1 MFFVSSLYVLPHLHI
16 TNGCSA
22 KCVTGNFK
30 SNASKRYACFDT
42 RIKYTCHRHYV
53 VPVIH
58 LDFQYRQVDTILAIT
73 YAIAC
78 LFAAWAFTIH
88 YHSAVRQKATIVFYL
103 LMCLT
108 SLVRTLWFA
117 SPYGVHSVTY
127 KPAKVHVGDHGWVE
141 ALVAEVMEMLG
152 NMLMYSIFILIV
164 VYWAHMLRR
173 LVLHE
178 SIRLYP
184 FRYFSA
190 IVGAMF
196 TIELIALILFF
207 TDSIDSCGL
216 LTMNHTLI
224 CLFSFGS
231 LIAMIVYSYRM
242 KQVLRAFLEVAQVDT
257 TDRIKSIAW
266 ATFICAFYLVG
277 NSMLTA
283 YSLVDVI
290 CTCTHVG
297 FFFPAKWW
305 WLLVA
310 SKHLLELAVLY
321 SLLLSLWGN
330 RETNVKEKYEAI
342 PEYSDEEIVTLS
354 NVNTSSNILGIGP
367 YTNATVIPSYQFHM
381 QR

>member
-1 MFFVSSLYVLPHLHI
+1 MNA
-16 TNGCSA
+16 TQSA
-22 KCVTGNFK
+22 SPATATLNQTQAK
-30 SNASKRYACFDT
+30 
-42 RIKYTCHRHYV
+42 

-78 LFAAWAFTIH
+78 LFAAWAFAIH
-88 YHSAVRQKATIVFYL
+88 YNSAVRQKATVVFYL
-103 LMCLT
+103 LMCST

-117 SPYGVHSVTY
+117 SPYGVYSVTY
-127 KPAKVHVGDHGWVE
+127 KPTKVHMGDDGWVE

-184 FRYFSA
+184 FRYFCA
-190 IVGAMF
+190 IVGVMF
-196 TIELIALILFF
+196 AIELIALILFF

-224 CLFSFGS
+224 CFFSFGA
-231 LIAMIVYSYRM
+231 LIAMIVYSYRI
-242 KQVLRAFLEVAQVDT
+242 KKVLQAFLEVAQVDT

-277 NSMLTA
+277 NAIITV

-290 CTCTHVG
+290 LTCTRVG
-297 FFFPAKWW
+297 YFFPAKWW

-321 SLLLSLWGN
+321 SLLLSLWGS
-330 RETNVKEKYEAI
+330 RETSGRDKYEAI
-342 PEYSDEEIVTLS
+342 QEYSDDDIGTLA
-354 NVNTSSNILGIGP
+354 NVNGSSIHGIGP
-367 YTNATVIPSYQFHM
+367 YNNASVIPSYQFHL
-381 QR
+381 